1 MIIRNIMV
9 MMGAVILVF
18 SFRGT
23 VSSQNLDLKQ
33 PPLKEFAKGKGLLI
47 LAQNSD
53 QFERDRKRKSLMV
66 AKENTEN
73 QIEIAENHIKEREER
88 LINYLEQARI
98 DYDQW
103 VRTNGIS
110 DVSETKLNIM
120 NDRKEREQLEINQQ
134 KRRLVTLYEEL
145 KKIQTKL
152 EENKMP

>member
-18 SFRGT
+18 CFRGT
-23 VSSQNLDLKQ
+23 VRSQKLELKQ
-33 PPLKEFAKGKGLLI
+33 PPLKEFARGKGPLI

-73 QIEIAENHIKEREER
+73 QIEIVENHIKEREEG
-88 LINYLEQARI
+88 LINYLEQAQI

-103 VRTNGIS
+103 VRTNGIG

-134 KRRLVTLYEEL
+134 KRRLANLMEQVRN
-145 KKIQTKL
+145 IQIKL
-152 EENKMP
+152 EELTIP